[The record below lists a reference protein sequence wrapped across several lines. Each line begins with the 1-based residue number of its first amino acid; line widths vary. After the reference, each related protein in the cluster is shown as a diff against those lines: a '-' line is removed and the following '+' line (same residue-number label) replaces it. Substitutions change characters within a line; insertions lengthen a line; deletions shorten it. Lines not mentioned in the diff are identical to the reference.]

1 MTALA
6 ERPAAPRA
14 AAHRRHRRPVG
25 TAWPVA
31 VLGVLVVAAV
41 LRLFHVQSAY
51 ELFIDEVSY
60 ADLSANVASGAGVV
74 LDGGPFDLHPPLLFL
89 VGGGLLRLLGTDLAD
104 PLAVVAALRPVEA
117 VVGALT
123 CALVA
128 LLVARVAP
136 RWVAVGCGLLL
147 AVDPFVIRFDSRV
160 MLEAPAM
167 ALTLLGLLLVARVLD
182 RTDGPAPTRGAF
194 LRLVL
199 PAALVLGLALLV
211 KETFAFVAVLPLLLT
226 ALLVARHRRTL
237 LGVVAGAAGVYLV
250 YLAVLVAVGRGG
262 HWAGQKL
269 SGVARLLGL
278 QQVTGFNKPGAT
290 SFTSRLVDL
299 LGTYAVTYAVIGVAT
314 VLSALAAVAH
324 LRARRRGAH
333 REPLP
338 AVVLL
343 VSTQLGAAAYL
354 AYAVGFG
361 TLEEQAFYLV
371 VTPSVVVL
379 GLAVA
384 RVARR
389 PARARVAAGLAAV
402 VAAGVLAVDASAW
415 WTVHTVRDDGY
426 RQYVAWVE
434 ATLGPQDRVA
444 VTDDTAQFITPGVV
458 LGSWATPAAV
468 VENRAGYVLVNQR
481 LVDTGLGKADPAMV
495 AWLDAN
501 ATVVLDVRTPSVDSL
516 RVYEV
521 DR

>member
-6 ERPAAPRA
+6 ERPAATRTP
-14 AAHRRHRRPVG
+14 AHRRPAAPG
-25 TAWPVA
+25 IGWPLTVLA
-31 VLGVLVVAAV
+31 VLAVAAA
-41 LRLFHVQSAY
+41 LRLVHVQTAY
-51 ELFIDEVSY
+51 DVFIDEVSY
-60 ADLSANVASGAGVV
+60 SQLSSNVAAGRGVV

-89 VGGGLLRLLGTDLAD
+89 LFGGVLRLLGTDLAE
-104 PLAVVAALRPVEA
+104 PLAVVTALRPLEA
-117 VVGALT
+117 VAGALS
-123 CALVA
+123 CALVV

-136 RWVAVGCGLLL
+136 RWVAVGAGLLL

-167 ALTLLGLLLVARVLD
+167 LLTLLGLLAVVRVLD
-182 RTDGPAPTRGAF
+182 RPARPTRGD
-194 LRLVL
+194 LLGRVL
-199 PAALVLGLALLV
+199 PAALLLGLALLV
-211 KETFAFVAVLPLLLT
+211 KETFAFVAVAPLLLT
-226 ALLVARHRRTL
+226 ALVLPRHRRPL

-250 YLAVLVAVGRGG
+250 YLAVLLSVGRGG

-278 QQVTGFNKPGAT
+278 EQVTGFNKPGST
-290 SFTSRLVDL
+290 SFAARLVEL
-299 LGTYAVTYAVIGVAT
+299 LSTYAVTYAVIGAAT
-314 VLSALAAVAH
+314 VVSALAALSY
-324 LRARRRGAH
+324 LRARRRGA
-333 REPLP
+333 RP
-338 AVVLL
+338 APRPDVVLL

-354 AYAVGFG
+354 GYAVGFG

-384 RVARR
+384 HLARR
-389 PARARVAAGLAAV
+389 PSRPRVLPVLAAV
-402 VAAGVLAVDASAW
+402 VAVGVLAVDATAW
-415 WTVHTVRDDGY
+415 WRVHTVRDDGY

-434 ATLGPQDRVA
+434 TTLGPQDRVA

-481 LVDTGLGKADPAMV
+481 LVDSGLGKADPAMV

-501 ATVVLDVRTPSVDSL
+501 ATVVLDVRTPSVESL